1 MKKAKQSFE
10 EEFESLQN
18 IVGELDAGDL
28 PFEETVNK
36 YEKGIKTAISLI
48 TTLKNAEQRIT
59 TVEAEYAKVCGDESD
74 AKVNADEDIEEG
86 EYEN

>member
-59 TVEAEYAKVCGDESD
+59 TVEAEYAQACGSESD
-74 AKVNADEDIEEG
+74 AKFNTDDDVEEG